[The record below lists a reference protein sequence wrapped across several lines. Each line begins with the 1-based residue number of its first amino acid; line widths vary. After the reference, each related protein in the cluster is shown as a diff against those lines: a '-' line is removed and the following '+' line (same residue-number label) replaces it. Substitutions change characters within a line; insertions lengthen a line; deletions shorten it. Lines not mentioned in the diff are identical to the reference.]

1 MADLFFHVCVVS
13 GRVVR
18 WVCGNAGFVQ
28 GSTLFRGNDIASHLL
43 SAYCQSVGRKFLL
56 KVIRPLVE
64 KVLTLYSQNK
74 SMEVPSQA
82 LNFIF

>member
-1 MADLFFHVCVVS
+1 
-13 GRVVR
+13 VR
-18 WVCGNAGFVQ
+18 WPCGNAGIIQ

-74 SMEVPSQA
+74 SMEVPARVHPLTSSSF
-82 LNFIF
+82 LMNMT